1 MKNIFAIIISLVIGH
16 SVFGQKT
23 PISYVNYEND
33 KEYTESPFPDW
44 DERICEITL
53 KSKTEFVFW
62 SRPSYSSCLTWREY
76 NGTWKKK
83 NDTLIFSDQYEVV
96 ESDARFT
103 FSTENQNKYYQLEF
117 RTDKNSKL
125 ADKNIEIQFIYDY
138 DADLEDIKHEM
149 ELDDD
154 FNIKIQFN
162 DIPNRKKLASI
173 RYKYFLPNGE
183 KRYGYI
189 TENQTVNKK
198 ESELP
203 NQIGIIFVEKPKKEI
218 IYRITKAILID
229 DRIKIISKEKNKS
242 DLPDYTGEI
251 EFKEVYEKQNA
262 E

>member
-1 MKNIFAIIISLVIGH
+1 MIGH

-23 PISYVNYEND
+23 PISYVNYEKDN
-33 KEYTESPFPDW
+33 ESTESPFLDW

-76 NGTWKKK
+76 NGTWEKK
-83 NDTLIFSDQYEVV
+83 NDTLIFSDQYEVM

-103 FSTENQNKYYQLEF
+103 FSNESKNKFYQLEF
-117 RTDKNSKL
+117 KRDKGNVLSE
-125 ADKNIEIQFIYDY
+125 KNIEIQFVYDY
-138 DADLEDIKHEM
+138 DADLKDRKLNM
-149 ELDDD
+149 ELNID
-154 FNIKIQFN
+154 FSLKIPFK
-162 DIPNRKKLASI
+162 DIPNHKKLASI
-173 RYKYFLPNGE
+173 RYEYYLANGE

-203 NQIGIIFVEKPKKEI
+203 NRIEITFVEKPKKEI

-229 DRIKIISKEKNKS
+229 DKIKIVSKEKNKS
-242 DLPDYTGEI
+242 DLPDFTGKI
-251 EFKEVYEKQNA
+251 EFKEIYGKQNA